1 MLAYTAKMNAA
12 AARRA
17 LAAAERRERR
27 MARRADTRADGWR
40 SAIERKVPQ
49 KAAAGIE
56 AAFSKAFALLFE
68 SGSGLIERSCRSG
81 EMSALYS
88 VRDYAVDLGSGGA
101 ELRRLF
107 GGICRSNLRVT
118 ALTSVEGLA
127 LGALGIGLPDIVIFL
142 AVLLRGVYSTAMGYG
157 FDCASRREKFFVL
170 KLMQAALSSGEE
182 RRRLGAEIDAL
193 MIDCPEP
200 DEALFK
206 KQMEAAASAFAV
218 DMLAV
223 KFIQG
228 LPLIGVIG
236 GAANPVY
243 YRRIAG
249 YAELKYRQ
257 RYLRGKLNASRT
269 KAAAVPVRDAGIDPG
284 LGGTTHEKLL

>member
-88 VRDYAVDLGSGGA
+88 VRDSAVDLGSGGA

-200 DEALFK
+200 DEALFNSISTCLDSP
-206 KQMEAAASAFAV
+206 ACSSTLSSAV
-218 DMLAV
+218 
-223 KFIQG
+223 
-228 LPLIGVIG
+228 
-236 GAANPVY
+236 
-243 YRRIAG
+243 
-249 YAELKYRQ
+249 
-257 RYLRGKLNASRT
+257 T
-269 KAAAVPVRDAGIDPG
+269 
-284 LGGTTHEKLL
+284 

>member
-1 MLAYTAKMNAA
+1 MLAHSAKMNAA

-88 VRDYAVDLGSGGA
+88 VRDSAVDLGSGGA

-157 FDCASRREKFFVL
+157 FDCANRREKFFVL

-182 RRRLGAEIDAL
+182 RRRLGRGNRRSYDRL
-193 MIDCPEP
+193 PGTGRG
-200 DEALFK
+200 
-206 KQMEAAASAFAV
+206 AV
-218 DMLAV
+218 QETD
-223 KFIQG
+223 G
-228 LPLIGVIG
+228 SG
-236 GAANPVY
+236 GICLC
-243 YRRIAG
+243 RG
-249 YAELKYRQ
+249 YAGCQVYSRPAADRRDRRRGEPRILSTDSRLCRTEIQAALSAWEAQCIARESCSGACKGCGDRPGFR
-257 RYLRGKLNASRT
+257 RYCA
-269 KAAAVPVRDAGIDPG
+269 
-284 LGGTTHEKLL
+284 